1 MVERNM
7 CKSHPTPPSRDGMR
21 REPPGQSGVAAST
34 AMPVIG
40 REMVQVLKVQPR
52 RDGRSLAIYVNNAA

>member
-1 MVERNM
+1 MQ
-7 CKSHPTPPSRDGMR
+7 

-40 REMVQVLKVQPR
+40 REMVQVLQAQPR
-52 RDGRSLAIYVNNAA
+52 RDAVDDLGATPGVVGRRVFRTSVS